1 MKYTYNN
8 IISFFKENNLYN
20 EDEFNLI
27 NKSIKRMPFNKDKE
41 YMFKIYP
48 NIDNNGIL
56 KDFII
61 VLPQITDEQTYL
73 INKKYYIQALELIKF
88 LDKPFKQSIL
98 FFKDNNK
105 ENKIK

>member
-41 YMFKIYP
+41 YMFKI
-48 NIDNNGIL
+48 
-56 KDFII
+56 
-61 VLPQITDEQTYL
+61 
-73 INKKYYIQALELIKF
+73 
-88 LDKPFKQSIL
+88 
-98 FFKDNNK
+98 
-105 ENKIK
+105 